1 MKHKLP
7 KSVRTVARQVANL
20 DGLRKGLSQKQSEL
34 AYRHMV
40 LVRASEIILNRRKSF
55 FDAVDKAAFKKAN
68 AYFKKMKAGK

>member
-20 DGLRKGLSQKQSEL
+20 DGLRKGLNQKQSEL

-40 LVRASEIILNRRKSF
+40 LVRATEMILNRKKSVF
-55 FDAVDKAAFKKAN
+55 GAIEKAALKKAK
-68 AYFKKMKAGK
+68 AYLKKMKAGK

>member
-7 KSVRTVARQVANL
+7 KSVREVSRKVANL
-20 DGLRKGLSQKQSEL
+20 DGLRRGLNQKQSEK
-34 AYRHMV
+34 AFHYMV
-40 LVRASEIILNRRKSF
+40 DVRASEIILNRRKSF